1 LWRRRDI
8 RTDPIASSSPSPDFA
23 LSISPASPTISQG
36 AASSSI
42 QISVQALH
50 GFSGDVQ
57 ITLGGIPAGI
67 TSNPQRLF
75 TVTSGG
81 ALVIGAAATAATGTA
96 SISVQ
101 AASSGLSHAGNIAL
115 TIPSGSAT
123 IASRTTYARTDAQ
136 AASKRFSTV
145 H

>member
-23 LSISPASPTISQG
+23 LSISPASPTISHG

-67 TSNPQRLF
+67 TSNP
-75 TVTSGG
+75 
-81 ALVIGAAATAATGTA
+81 
-96 SISVQ
+96 
-101 AASSGLSHAGNIAL
+101 
-115 TIPSGSAT
+115 
-123 IASRTTYARTDAQ
+123 
-136 AASKRFSTV
+136 
-145 H
+145 

>member
-8 RTDPIASSSPSPDFA
+8 RTDPIAFSPSPDFA
-23 LSISPASPTISQG
+23 LSISPASPTTSHG

-67 TSNPQRLF
+67 TSNP
-75 TVTSGG
+75 
-81 ALVIGAAATAATGTA
+81 
-96 SISVQ
+96 
-101 AASSGLSHAGNIAL
+101 
-115 TIPSGSAT
+115 
-123 IASRTTYARTDAQ
+123 
-136 AASKRFSTV
+136 
-145 H
+145 